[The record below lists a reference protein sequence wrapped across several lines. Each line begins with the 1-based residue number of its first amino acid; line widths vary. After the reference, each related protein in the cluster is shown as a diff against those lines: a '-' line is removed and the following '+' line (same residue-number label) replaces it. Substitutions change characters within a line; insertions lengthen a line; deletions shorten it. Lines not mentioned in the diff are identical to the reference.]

1 MSGKKMSGKEKGMK
15 DEERGSVDKQNGC
28 FCLKAGS

>member
-1 MSGKKMSGKEKGMK
+1 MSGKEKGMK
-15 DEERGSVDKQNGC
+15 DEGRGSVDKLNRC

>member
-15 DEERGSVDKQNGC
+15 DEERGSVDKLNRC
-28 FCLKAGS
+28 FCLKAGN

>member
-1 MSGKKMSGKEKGMK
+1 MSGKEKGMK
-15 DEERGSVDKQNGC
+15 DEERGSVDKQNRC